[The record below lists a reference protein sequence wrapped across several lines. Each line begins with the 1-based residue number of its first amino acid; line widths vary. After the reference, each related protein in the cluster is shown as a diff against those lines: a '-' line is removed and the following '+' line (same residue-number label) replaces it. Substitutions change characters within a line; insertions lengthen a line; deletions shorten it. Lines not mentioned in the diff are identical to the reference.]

1 MTTQTNAR
9 DAIAAIQG
17 HEAWALIRR
26 STRVGGKDTIG
37 AIGGR
42 RWVAESLLDI
52 PLETGVPEPGRTVD
66 RLVAVPFRQVAE
78 RGFEAH
84 DDGTP
89 LVVVDVETEI
99 ELAVADVVEA
109 LPAADVDFV
118 DRGGFETSDA
128 DYEKTV
134 ESIIRDEIGQGE
146 GANLVIGR
154 HYRAVVADW
163 GADKALS
170 VYRRLLERERGA
182 YWTFLFFTGDRYL
195 IGASPERHVS
205 IAAGDVRM
213 NPISGTFRLPG
224 VAVGAGPTE
233 GEVSAETVAAELKP
247 ALLDFL
253 RDEKEI
259 YELYMV
265 VDEELKMMCDICSEG
280 GQVLGPFLKP
290 MSRLIHTEYLLAGH
304 TERDPREVLRDT
316 MYAATVTGSPVENAC
331 RLIKSYES
339 EGRGYYGA
347 ALAILGRDPSG
358 AAVLDSPIVIR
369 TADVSV
375 DGRLKVTAGAT
386 LVRDSDPAYEVAE
399 THAKAGGI
407 LAAFGL
413 VPAAPAASGVGIP
426 ELVADEDVLLEL
438 NKRNRRLSS
447 FWLTDQAGAAP
458 DPRLAGKSVVI
469 LDGEDDFVKMLRHIL
484 GVFGMTSSVVRH
496 EDYVDGCLDG
506 YDLVIVGPGPGDPR
520 DDADPKMAN
529 LRAAVAAL
537 LGAEQPFLAVCL
549 GHQALCHQLGIGLHY
564 KDIVFQGTQSP
575 VPFRGRTERV
585 GFYNTFVGRVPADGS
600 DHPAGGVAVD
610 ADPDSGDVHA
620 IHGPSFEGIQF
631 HAESILTERGYDVL
645 HELVAR
651 LLLD

>member
-1 MTTQTNAR
+1 MTRSTDAR

-37 AIGGR
+37 ALGGR
-42 RWVAESLLDI
+42 RWVAESLLDV
-52 PLETGVPEPGRTVD
+52 PLETGVPQAGHTVD

-78 RGFEAH
+78 RGFDAH

-99 ELAVADVVEA
+99 ELSVADVVEA
-109 LPAADVDFV
+109 LPDGSIDFV

-128 DYEKTV
+128 EYEKVV

-163 GADKALS
+163 SAEKALT

-182 YWTFLFFTGDRYL
+182 YWTFLFYTGDRYL
-195 IGASPERHVS
+195 VGASPERHVS
-205 IAAGDVRM
+205 IVDGDVRM
-213 NPISGTFRLPG
+213 NPISGTFRLPQ
-224 VAVGAGPTE
+224 VAADSPEAVT
-233 GEVSAETVAAELKP
+233 AELKP

-331 RLIKSYES
+331 RLIKAYEPQ
-339 EGRGYYGA
+339 GRGYYGA
-347 ALAILGRDPSG
+347 ALAILGRDADG
-358 AAVLDSPIVIR
+358 APVVDSPIVIR
-369 TADVSV
+369 TADVSPA
-375 DGRLKVTAGAT
+375 GELKVSAGAT

-407 LAAFGL
+407 LSAFGL
-413 VPAAPAASGVGIP
+413 VGAAPATSADVA
-426 ELVADEDVLLEL
+426 ELVVDEDVLLEL

-447 FWLTDQAGAAP
+447 FWLADQGDSDP
-458 DPRLAGKSVVI
+458 DPRLRGKHAVI
-469 LDGEDDFVKMLRHIL
+469 LDGEDDFVNMLRHIL
-484 GVFGMTSSVVRH
+484 GVLGLTSTVIRH
-496 EDYVDGCLDG
+496 EDYMAGAFADA
-506 YDLVIVGPGPGDPR
+506 DLVIVGPGPGDPR
-520 DDADPKMAN
+520 ADDDPKMAQ
-529 LRAAVAAL
+529 LRAAVDEL
-537 LGAEQPFLAVCL
+537 LAERKPFLAVCL
-549 GHQALCHQLGIGLHY
+549 GHQALCHRLGLDLRY

-575 VPFRGRTERV
+575 IALGGRTERV
-585 GFYNTFVGRVPADGS
+585 GFYNTFVGRVGS
-600 DHPAGGVAVD
+600 AALPAGVSVE
-610 ADPDSGDVHA
+610 ADPDSGDIHA
-620 IHGPSFEGIQF
+620 VAGPHYRGIQF
-631 HAESILTERGYDVL
+631 HAESILTEHGYDVL
-645 HELVAR
+645 HRLVSD
-651 LLLD
+651 LLIIDRD